1 MCVYK
6 FTFRPGSV
14 VGLDVWAVIWAGTY
28 KEAERKV
35 IKYVYLNKI
44 GKFEPDAVC
53 EKCDYFFLSDMDSS
67 VSEEDWEVRRQRELK
82 WFWIALIV
90 AAVISAVLFN

>member
-44 GKFEPDAVC
+44 GKFEP
-53 EKCDYFFLSDMDSS
+53 KCDYFFLSD
-67 VSEEDWEVRRQRELK
+67 SEEDWEVSRQRELK